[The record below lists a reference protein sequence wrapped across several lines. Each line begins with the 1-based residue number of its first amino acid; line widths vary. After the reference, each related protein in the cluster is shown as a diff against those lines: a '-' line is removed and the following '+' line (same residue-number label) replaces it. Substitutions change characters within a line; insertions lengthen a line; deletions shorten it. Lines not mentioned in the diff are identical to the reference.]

1 MTEHRAEFV
10 ALAQQPGANRR
21 ALCRH
26 VGIAPMTGDKWLW
39 RYAAE
44 RPARLQ
50 DRPRRPHRSPARTAP
65 AIERAVLALRAR
77 HPTWGGRKLRV
88 RLARR
93 GVQPLPAGSPSR
105 RSCPSR
111 NCRPHWNSAARPERS
126 G

>member
-26 VGIAPMTGDKWLW
+26 VGIAPMTGDKWLR

-44 RPARLQ
+44 GPARLQ
-50 DRPRRPHRSPARTAP
+50 DRSRRPHRSPARTAP
-65 AIERAVLALRAR
+65 AIERAVLALR
-77 HPTWGGRKLRV
+77 V
-88 RLARR
+88 RLARH

-111 NCRPHWNSAARPERS
+111 SCRPHWNSAARPERS